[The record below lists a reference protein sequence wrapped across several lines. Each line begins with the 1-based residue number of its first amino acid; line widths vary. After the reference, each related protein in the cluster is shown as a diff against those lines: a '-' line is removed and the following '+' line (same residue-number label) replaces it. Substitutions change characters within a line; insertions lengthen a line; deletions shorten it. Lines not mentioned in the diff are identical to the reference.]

1 MVSEC
6 CRDSVGSTSVDLPP
20 RLMDAGAMII
30 EPEVWWSPDGIDAHG
45 IGDGVPYEYYEED
58 GEA

>member
-1 MVSEC
+1 
-6 CRDSVGSTSVDLPP
+6 
-20 RLMDAGAMII
+20 MDAGAMII